1 MKALRIVL
9 TQNKA
14 HYRKEESITNKMTYP
29 LPPFSTVIGALHN
42 TCKFKE
48 YHPMDLSI
56 QGTYSSLMKQPYTD
70 YCFLN
75 SLMDDRGIL
84 VKMKN
89 NNLISTAFD
98 KVAVAKKSMGNSFRK
113 GITIEIKN
121 QDLMD
126 EYRGLKDLNDEISN
140 FKRSRIDRL
149 KKIFKVRKK
158 TLLTKKKSL
167 DKKSLGFK
175 MIALREKEIKRKEK
189 QINERVKEFEY
200 NKYTKEISKYNSLTT
215 SLRYYEILH
224 NVNLIIHI
232 KTDDETLKIIKENIY
247 NLKSIGR
254 SEDFVDIKQCE
265 IVELTQEL
273 TQEARNK
280 LGYLTSKNSA
290 YLDHERIKEEDI
302 RLKNK
307 NGMQINGTKYFLNK
321 DYEVLEN
328 KRVFNKKV
336 VIYTSGYSVDEDSE
350 GIYIDTR
357 EKENG
362 GTENYIVN
370 FI

>member
-42 TCKFKE
+42 ACGFKE
-48 YHPMDLSI
+48 YHSMDLSI
-56 QGTYSSLMKQPYTD
+56 QGTYSSLIKQPYTD

-75 SLMDDRGIL
+75 SVMDDRGIL

-89 NNLISTAFD
+89 NSLTSTAFD

-113 GITIEIKN
+113 GVTVEVKN
-121 QDLMD
+121 KELMD

-140 FKRSRIDRL
+140 FKKTRMDRL

-158 TLLTKKKSL
+158 TLADKKKTL
-167 DKKSLGFK
+167 DKKSMKFAK
-175 MIALREKEIKRKEK
+175 IVLREKEIKGREK
-189 QINERVKEFEY
+189 QVNERIKEFEY
-200 NKYTKEISKYNSLTT
+200 NKYTREISKYNSLTT

-232 KTDDETLKIIKENIY
+232 KADNETLELLKENIY

-254 SEDFVDIKQCE
+254 SEDFVDVKQCE
-265 IVELTQEL
+265 IV
-273 TQEARNK
+273 K
-280 LGYLTSKNSA
+280 LEEGTRKKMISKNTA
-290 YLDHERIKEEDI
+290 YIGVDIIKNQDVFFTKERGGVPA
-302 RLKNK
+302 R
-307 NGMQINGTKYFLNK
+307 GTKYFINK
-321 DYEVLEN
+321 VYNRDKGYREFEKVGVLYASNHRIDKRSKNVYVDGDYIIN
-328 KRVFNKKV
+328 FN
-336 VIYTSGYSVDEDSE
+336 
-350 GIYIDTR
+350 
-357 EKENG
+357 
-362 GTENYIVN
+362 
-370 FI
+370 

>member
-42 TCKFKE
+42 ACKFKE

-75 SLMDDRGIL
+75 SIMDDRGIL

-89 NNLISTAFD
+89 NNLISVAFD
-98 KVAVAKKSMGNSFRK
+98 KVAVAKKGMGNSFRK

-140 FKRSRIDRL
+140 FKRTRIDRL

-158 TLLTKKKSL
+158 TLLTKKKSM

-175 MIALREKEIKRKEK
+175 MVTLREKEIKRKEK

-200 NKYTKEISKYNSLTT
+200 NNYTKEISKYNSLTT
-215 SLRYYEILH
+215 SLKYYEILH

-254 SEDFVDIKQCE
+254 SEDFVDIEQCE
-265 IVELTQEL
+265 IVELTQKFENDL
-273 TQEARNK
+273 E
-280 LGYLTSKNSA
+280 YLIGENSA

-302 RLKNK
+302 ILKNK
-307 NGMQINGTKYFLNK
+307 NGTKYFLNK
-321 DYEVLEN
+321 DYEIVEN

-336 VIYTSGYSVDEDSE
+336 VIYTSGYSIDDKSE